1 MAKVSLAVF
10 VKSAFISRA
19 VLFVVA
25 FAMMSALLLAKP
37 QSSQMSSMQ
46 TTEAHQHDNDA
57 SPDEHNT
64 LLFHSHGNVHHLNAD
79 HSHDINKLFALTEFY
94 VWQGKNR
101 AVYGHGSPRH
111 YFVSL
116 STPERSPRSGLV

>member
-57 SPDEHNT
+57 GTVAKLAMRQPFV
-64 LLFHSHGNVHHLNAD
+64 LF
-79 HSHDINKLFALTEFY
+79 K
-94 VWQGKNR
+94 
-101 AVYGHGSPRH
+101 
-111 YFVSL
+111 
-116 STPERSPRSGLV
+116 GL